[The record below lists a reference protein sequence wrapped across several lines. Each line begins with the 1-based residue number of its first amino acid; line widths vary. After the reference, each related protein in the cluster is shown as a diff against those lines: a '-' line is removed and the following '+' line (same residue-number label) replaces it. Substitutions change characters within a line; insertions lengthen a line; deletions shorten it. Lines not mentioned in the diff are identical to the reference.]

1 MQNTIVIDT
10 IVLVG
15 FIYLT
20 QTQAYLSN
28 IIIEQMPS

>member
-10 IVLVG
+10 IMPVG

-20 QTQAYLSN
+20 QTQAYLSD